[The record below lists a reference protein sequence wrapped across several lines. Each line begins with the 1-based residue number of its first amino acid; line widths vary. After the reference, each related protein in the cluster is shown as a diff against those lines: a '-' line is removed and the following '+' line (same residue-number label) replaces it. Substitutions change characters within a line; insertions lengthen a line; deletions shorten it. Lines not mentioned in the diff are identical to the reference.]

1 MAQPPKIASSSN
13 PLARRF
19 REVARGHGR
28 SHGLFLLEGRHLLDE
43 ALKIRWPLEAVL
55 VEESR
60 WYDWRARLEAAGAEV
75 TLATRDLLEK
85 VGTAPAPEGI
95 LALGLRP
102 EAALPDP
109 APQQRFLYLDGVQD
123 PVNVGILV
131 RSAVAFGCAGIFT
144 GPGTADPYGPTALSR
159 SAGGALHRPPVV
171 VKPEALVRWC
181 ERGGVALLAAQEG
194 GRGIPADL
202 HDRPLCLA
210 LGNEGHGLSEAIL
223 AAAEATVGVPM
234 VSGWDSLNVA
244 AAGSVLLAALSGMDF
259 HGLGA

>member
-1 MAQPPKIASSSN
+1 MVQPPKIASTSN

-28 SHGLFLLEGRHLLDE
+28 AHGLFLLEGRHLLDE
-43 ALKIRWPLEAVL
+43 ALKVGWPLEAVL

-60 WYDWRARLEAAGAEV
+60 WYDWRVRLQAAGAEV

-85 VGTAPAPEGI
+85 VGTAPSPEGV
-95 LALGLRP
+95 LALGRRP
-102 EAALPDP
+102 ESGLPDP

-131 RSAVAFGCAGIFT
+131 RSAVAFGCAGLFT
-144 GPGTADPYGPTALSR
+144 GPGTADPFGPTALSR
-159 SAGGALHRPPVV
+159 SAGAALHRPPVA

-194 GRGIPADL
+194 GRGLPSGL
-202 HDRPLCLA
+202 HERPLCLA
-210 LGNEGHGLSEAIL
+210 HGNEGHGLSGAVL
-223 AAAEATVGVPM
+223 AAAEAAVGVPM
-234 VSGWDSLNVA
+234 VEGWDSLNVA

-259 HGLGA
+259 SAPGA